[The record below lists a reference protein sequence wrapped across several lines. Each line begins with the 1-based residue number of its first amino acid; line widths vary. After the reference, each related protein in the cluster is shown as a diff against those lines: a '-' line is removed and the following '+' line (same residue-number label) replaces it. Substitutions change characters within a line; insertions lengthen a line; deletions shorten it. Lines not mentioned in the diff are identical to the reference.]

1 MDELMNLTSKI
12 NKVNSLN
19 NRTLSTVD
27 QSVSKPNYDRSQLTR
42 GILHIGLG
50 NFHRA
55 HLSWYLHRLMQK
67 GDALDWAIVGAGVQ
81 EYDIQMKEKLQSQ
94 DFLTTLI
101 ELNPEGNPSYEIVGG
116 MIDYIPIEVG
126 NRPLV
131 EAMADPQIRIVSL
144 TVTEGGYF
152 IDSSTGKINLDHP
165 DLQFDINNPTTPKT
179 VFGAIVSA
187 LDLRKKNGVGPF
199 TGLSCDNLVQNGDKL
214 KQAILGI
221 ASHRDLEL
229 AAWIENN
236 CTFPNS
242 MVDCIVPRTGEAEL
256 AIVQGLGIGDQ
267 VPVSHEDFRQWVI
280 EDNFCA
286 GRPNWE
292 DVGAQFSD
300 DVHGYE
306 AQKIRILNGGHQ
318 VLANAAELLSI
329 ELVRDAM
336 QNDLV
341 TGLLEKVEHEEIIPH
356 VSTVPGLTPQEYYQL
371 IAKRFANPSIL
382 DTIRRVAFDG
392 SSRHSGF
399 ITPSI
404 RANIKKNGSIQG
416 LALVEALWARMCLGT
431 REDQSV
437 IEDNDPIWAKLQE
450 YAVAAKSN
458 PTKWLELKEVYGD
471 IADDTRFMNSFTAWL
486 QMIYD
491 VGVEKT
497 IRVYLNK
504 D

>member
-1 MDELMNLTSKI
+1 MDELVTT
-12 NKVNSLN
+12 LN
-19 NRTLSTVD
+19 NQSLSSID
-27 QSVSKPNYDRSQLTR
+27 PSILKPNYDRSQLTR

-67 GDALDWAIVGAGVQ
+67 GDALDWAIVGAGIQ

-101 ELNPEGNPSYEIVGG
+101 ELNPEGKPAYEIVGG
-116 MIDYIPIEVG
+116 MIDYVPIEAG

-152 IDSSTGKINLDHP
+152 IDPTTGKINLDHP
-165 DLQFDINNPTTPKT
+165 DLQFDIKNPSTPKT

-187 LDLRKKNGVGPF
+187 LDLRRKNGVGPF

-221 ASHRDLEL
+221 ASHRDADLV
-229 AAWIENN
+229 AWIEEN

-280 EDNFCA
+280 EDKFCA
-286 GRPNWE
+286 RRPNWE
-292 DVGAQFSD
+292 KVGAQFSD
-300 DVHGYE
+300 NVHGYE

-318 VLANAAELLSI
+318 VIANAAELLNI

-336 QNDLV
+336 RNDLV
-341 TGLLEKVEHEEIIPH
+341 TGLLKKVEHEEIIPH
-356 VSTVPGLTPQEYYQL
+356 VSTVPGLTPQEYYEL

-404 RANIKKNGSIQG
+404 RANIKTNGSVQG
-416 LALVEALWARMCLGT
+416 LALVEALWARMCEGT
-431 REDQSV
+431 REDGSS
-437 IEDNDPIWAKLQE
+437 IEPNDPFWEDLNQTAKR
-450 YAVAAKSN
+450 ARHN
-458 PTKWLELKEVYGD
+458 PIE
-471 IADDTRFMNSFTAWL
+471 WL
-486 QMIYD
+486 QQKHIYGEIGD
-491 VGVEKT
+491 HKTFRESFINWLTFIWSDGVEAAITK
-497 IRVYLNK
+497 YLES
-504 D
+504 

>member
-1 MDELMNLTSKI
+1 MDELVTT
-12 NKVNSLN
+12 LN
-19 NRTLSTVD
+19 NQSLSSID
-27 QSVSKPNYDRSQLTR
+27 PSILKPNYDRSQLTR

-67 GDALDWAIVGAGVQ
+67 GDALDWAIVGAGIQ

-101 ELNPEGNPSYEIVGG
+101 ELNPEGNPAYEIVGG
-116 MIDYIPIEVG
+116 MIDYVPIEAG

-152 IDSSTGKINLDHP
+152 IDPTIGKINLDHP
-165 DLQFDINNPTTPKT
+165 DLQFDIKNPSTPKT

-187 LDLRKKNGVGPF
+187 LDLRRKNGVGPF

-221 ASHRDLEL
+221 ASHRDADL
-229 AAWIENN
+229 AAWIEDN

-280 EDNFCA
+280 EDKFCA
-286 GRPNWE
+286 GRPSWE
-292 DVGAQFSD
+292 HAGAQFSD

-318 VLANAAELLSI
+318 VIANAAELLNI

-336 QNDLV
+336 RNDLV
-341 TGLLEKVEHEEIIPH
+341 TGLLKKVEHEEIIPH
-356 VSTVPGLTPQEYYQL
+356 VSMVPGLTPQEYYEL

-404 RANIKKNGSIQG
+404 RANIKTNGSVQG
-416 LALVEALWARMCLGT
+416 LALVEALWARMCEGT
-431 REDQSV
+431 REDGSS
-437 IEDNDPIWAKLQE
+437 IEPNDPFWEDLNQTAKR
-450 YAVAAKSN
+450 ARHN
-458 PTKWLELKEVYGD
+458 PIE
-471 IADDTRFMNSFTAWL
+471 WL
-486 QMIYD
+486 QQKHIYGEIGD
-491 VGVEKT
+491 HKTFRESFINWLTFIWSDGVEAAITK
-497 IRVYLNK
+497 YLES
-504 D
+504 